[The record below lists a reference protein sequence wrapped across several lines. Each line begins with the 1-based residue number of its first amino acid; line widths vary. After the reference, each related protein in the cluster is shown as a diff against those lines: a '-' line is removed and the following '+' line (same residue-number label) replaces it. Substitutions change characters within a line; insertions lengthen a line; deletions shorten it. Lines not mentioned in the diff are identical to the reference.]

1 MAFAFTLARFLALRR
16 RARKGADTLAHHA
29 KLGRVGRFAPQ
40 SRSAEGLEALLAD
53 YFGLPMAVRP
63 FVGAW
68 LDIPRDLHC
77 RLGEQQLGLSATLG
91 ASTWQCQHKFEIAH
105 RPAVAGGVRQL
116 SSWRGRGSLSCI
128 PSCASTRTTN
138 GTGRR
143 ACCRTTSETGGLRL
157 GSADRSDIAASAGE
171 SPSGD
176 FASAEATACGNRLGW
191 TSWLG
196 ARRAGAQDVVIQQ
209 GRAQPSATSHTSGAR
224 HHG

>member
-1 MAFAFTLARFLALRR
+1 M
-16 RARKGADTLAHHA
+16 
-29 KLGRVGRFAPQ
+29 GRFAPQ

-91 ASTWQCQHKFEIAH
+91 ASTWQCQHKFEIAIGPLSRAEFGNFLPGAPGLAELH
-105 RPAVAGGVRQL
+105 SIVRLYTNDEWDWQARLL
-116 SSWRGRGSLSCI
+116 SDDV
-128 PSCASTRTTN
+128 
-138 GTGRR
+138 
-143 ACCRTTSETGGLRL
+143 ETGGLRL